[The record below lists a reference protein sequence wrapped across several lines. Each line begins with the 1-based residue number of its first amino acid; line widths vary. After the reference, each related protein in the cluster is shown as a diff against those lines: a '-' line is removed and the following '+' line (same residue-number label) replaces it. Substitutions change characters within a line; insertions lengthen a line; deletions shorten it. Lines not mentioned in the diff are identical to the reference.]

1 MFDFNFRW
9 SRVNNY
15 IGIFV
20 ALFIAIGGII
30 QAKIPV
36 ESFVD
41 AIKVVIGTIGTF
53 LLIRKYMS
61 VFSNLIYELM
71 N

>member
-1 MFDFNFRW
+1 
-9 SRVNNY
+9 
-15 IGIFV
+15 
-20 ALFIAIGGII
+20 LFISIGGII
-30 QAKIPV
+30 QAKPQV

-41 AIKVVIGTIGTF
+41 SIIVVIGTIAAF
-53 LLIRKYMS
+53 LMIRKYMS